1 MGFFFFLL
9 LMSSIYYNQQPTSSS
24 ETNFKLFLRCPLSGK
39 GGDATDAKRVTTLIP
54 LALDLALSDVIN
66 TNLFKKMGRRNTN
79 MTRSAPHFTP
89 QLSLY

>member
-1 MGFFFFLL
+1 MGFFFLLL

-24 ETNFKLFLRCPLSGK
+24 ETNFLCRCPLSGK

-54 LALDLALSDVIN
+54 LALDLALSAVIN

-79 MTRSAPHFTP
+79 MTRPAPHFTP